1 MCQLQAASSDK
12 LQPFCGRLR
21 GERTPQKHSLPS
33 GAAKGAAHPGP
44 RPRPQVA
51 PPPPRSP
58 AAPASRARTL
68 AGSRRPTLP
77 GGCGPA
83 PPPPARPLA
92 ARHAPC
98 PRAARPPAGGGLT
111 SRGPERGGRP
121 VSARRPGPRPL
132 GCGSAP
138 TAGGGGALLG
148 AGSSRRG
155 GSPRGPGGEAGERGG
170 GGERGSGRRGERG
183 REGGPNPERE
193 KRGEG
198 EKQKGKKGPESA
210 PRCGLRT
217 TSPRPAWS
225 SARPA
230 LLASLLP
237 VCASPGRR
245 TLPPRVPAAWR
256 APCPQGLR
264 SPAGIFVCGAR
275 ARPCN

>member
-1 MCQLQAASSDK
+1 MRCQGRRAPRPSAQATGGAAPSPEPRGPRSARSHARQLARAD
-12 LQPFCGRLR
+12 PSRRLR
-21 GERTPQKHSLPS
+21 RGPAT
-33 GAAKGAAHPGP
+33 PGP
-44 RPRPQVA
+44 P
-51 PPPPRSP
+51 
-58 AAPASRARTL
+58 
-68 AGSRRPTLP
+68 
-77 GGCGPA
+77 
-83 PPPPARPLA
+83 

-111 SRGPERGGRP
+111 SRGQSGEGARSPPAARAHGR
-121 VSARRPGPRPL
+121 SAAARPRRPAAAARFWGR
-132 GCGSAP
+132 
-138 TAGGGGALLG
+138 ALLG
-148 AGSSRRG
+148 GG

-210 PRCGLRT
+210 PRCGLRA

-245 TLPPRVPAAWR
+245 ALPPRVPAAGR

-275 ARPCN
+275 ART